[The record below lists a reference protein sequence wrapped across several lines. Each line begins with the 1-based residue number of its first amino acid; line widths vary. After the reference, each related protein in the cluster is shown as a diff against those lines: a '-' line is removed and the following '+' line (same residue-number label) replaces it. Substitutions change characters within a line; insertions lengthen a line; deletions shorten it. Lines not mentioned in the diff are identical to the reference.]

1 MHGYNLQR
9 IAPRVIN
16 GQSFEIKLLE
26 GILPAGLNS
35 SDACQASRLNGVAI
49 VRLRLFEIA
58 VAQAQRQLVSERM
71 RSFRQAVRSALSCSP
86 TQSFL
91 WSENGSSERALRYL
105 RMSYLSGPNEGW
117 ISAKRNGFSLAIYD
131 QLPEDIAAQI
141 VPEFVS
147 LVRSGFYAQA
157 ASNLSGPGWSRR
169 EVLIAALAPVREV
182 RRHEFSNICVPREF
196 LSISRVSILS
206 RAGPGIEVSWQTTLS
221 VRAGKYPS

>member
-1 MHGYNLQR
+1 MAIISGAARLSGLFLQTTLSILVVLSGAACIAWGCTVLPIFMHGYNLQR

-16 GQSFEIKLLE
+16 GRSFEIKLFE

-71 RSFRQAVRSALSCSP
+71 RSLRQAVRSALSCSP

-91 WSENGSSERALRYL
+91 WLLQYWLEVAENGSSERALQYL
-105 RMSYLSGPNEGW
+105 RMSYLTGPNEGW

-157 ASNLSGPGWSRR
+157 ASNLSRG
-169 EVLIAALAPVREV
+169 LAGQGAR
-182 RRHEFSNICVPREF
+182 FS
-196 LSISRVSILS
+196 LL
-206 RAGPGIEVSWQTTLS
+206 L
-221 VRAGKYPS
+221 